1 MRRGLIAWSKAEL
14 PELVFEAR
22 IERLRA
28 AMTGAG
34 LDALVLYTNN
44 TRTAAASWLTGFVP
58 YWSEGL
64 AVLQRTGAPVLVVAL
79 SNRVRRWIETVSR
92 VERVI
97 PSPRIGLEAGKLIG
111 EGKAQAAVGVVEL
124 DSLRSDVAADLA
136 RGAAGLR
143 ISDATALFQRIRSEA
158 DPADV
163 ALAAKAGWIA
173 HRALSC
179 VSPRPDT
186 IGTAIAA
193 AESEARSLGA
203 EEIYLA
209 AAPDLARDSR
219 LRRIEA
225 SAAATPALRFALR
238 ATVAYKGNWIRLTRT
253 FTAEGEAPPL
263 TAAAERFAAAVAR
276 LPGVG
281 GFADTPSWLVEGCR
295 AAQPLDPLMGSMVS
309 EPVAPSPGALVSV
322 QATYSIGGQNILLA
336 APALVGAAGRAAS
349 LLVQPVFD
357 R

>member
-14 PELVFEAR
+14 PEAVFEAR
-22 IERLRA
+22 VERLRA

-44 TRTAAASWLTGFVP
+44 TRTAAVSWLTGFVP
-58 YWSEGL
+58 YWSEGV
-64 AVLQRTGAPVLVVAL
+64 AVLQRSGAPILVVAL
-79 SNRVRRWIETVSR
+79 SNRVRRWIESVSR

-111 EGKAQAAVGVVEL
+111 EAKAQAGVGVVEL
-124 DSLRSDVAADLA
+124 DSLRSDVATDLA
-136 RGAAGLR
+136 RGAPGLR

-203 EEIYLA
+203 EEIYVA
-209 AAPDLARDSR
+209 AAPDLSQDSR

-225 SAAATPALRFALR
+225 SATVPGPRFALR
-238 ATVAYKGNWIRLTRT
+238 ATVAYKGNWVRLTRT
-253 FTAEGEAPPL
+253 FAADGDAAPQA
-263 TAAAERFAAAVAR
+263 AAAERFAAAVAR

-295 AAQPLDPLMGSMVS
+295 AAQPLGPLMGSMVG

-322 QATYSIGGQNILLA
+322 QATYSIDGQNVLLA